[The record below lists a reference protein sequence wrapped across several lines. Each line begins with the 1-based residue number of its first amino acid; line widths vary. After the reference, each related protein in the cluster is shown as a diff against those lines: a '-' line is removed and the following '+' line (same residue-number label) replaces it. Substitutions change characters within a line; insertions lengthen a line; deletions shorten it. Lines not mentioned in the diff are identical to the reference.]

1 MEVADVSATIRPS
14 PTRHSDRIWDLV
26 LACSAGGILGAW
38 ARYGLELALPHTPDE
53 FPWSTVVIN
62 ASGCFAIGA
71 LMVVLLD
78 LTAPHRLV
86 RPFLGVG
93 VLGGYTT
100 YSTFAV
106 DVEQLVLHH
115 RPGMAAA
122 YLVATLAACL
132 LAVWLS
138 TQVTDAVVRARH
150 RRAQRRRT

>member
-1 MEVADVSATIRPS
+1 
-14 PTRHSDRIWDLV
+14 
-26 LACSAGGILGAW
+26 
-38 ARYGLELALPHTPDE
+38 
-53 FPWSTVVIN
+53 
-62 ASGCFAIGA
+62 
-71 LMVVLLD
+71 MVVLLD

-115 RPGMAAA
+115 RPGMALA

-132 LAVWLS
+132 VAVWVS
-138 TQVTDAVVRARH
+138 TQVTDGVVRARH
-150 RRAQRRRT
+150 RRAHRRRT

>member
-1 MEVADVSATIRPS
+1 MEVADVPAPGRLA
-14 PTRHSDRIWDLV
+14 PTPDRTWHLV
-26 LACSAGGILGAW
+26 VACSAGGILGAW
-38 ARYGLELALPHTPDE
+38 GRYGLDRALPHASGE
-53 FPWSTVVIN
+53 FPWSTVVVN

-122 YLVATLAACL
+122 YLVTTLAACL
-132 LAVWLS
+132 FAVWLS
-138 TQVTDAVVRARH
+138 TQVTDGVVRARH
-150 RRAQRRRT
+150 RRAHRRQT

>member
-1 MEVADVSATIRPS
+1 MEVADVTAPDH
-14 PTRHSDRIWDLV
+14 PTRTRRPDRTWDLV
-26 LACSAGGILGAW
+26 VACSAGGILGAW
-38 ARYGLELALPHTPDE
+38 GRYGLDLGLPHGPNA
-53 FPWSTVVIN
+53 FPWSTVLVN
-62 ASGCFAIGA
+62 ASGCLAIGA

-106 DVEQLVLHH
+106 DAERLVLHH

-122 YLVATLAACL
+122 YLVTTVAACV

-138 TQVTDAVVRARH
+138 TQVTDGVVRARH
-150 RRAQRRRT
+150 RRAHRRRT